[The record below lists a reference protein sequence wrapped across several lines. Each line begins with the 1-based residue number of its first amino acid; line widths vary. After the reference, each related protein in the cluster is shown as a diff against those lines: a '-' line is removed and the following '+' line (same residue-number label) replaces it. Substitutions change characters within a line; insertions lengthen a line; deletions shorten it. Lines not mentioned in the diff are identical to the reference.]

1 MAATTLQSQMTQSQM
16 SQSQMSQSQVPRGE
30 EPPMYLQRP
39 SSARSQDVS
48 HVLARTF
55 RQLFTRDAV
64 APDTVEYLN
73 TSKGGD
79 DAYHEKYVEAL
90 HQVCRFPLYPQLA
103 LHNLKNI

>member
-1 MAATTLQSQMTQSQM
+1 MTSRSTPSQGS
-16 SQSQMSQSQVPRGE
+16 GE

-55 RQLFTRDAV
+55 RQLFTRDV
-64 APDTVEYLN
+64 VPPDTVEYLT

-79 DAYHEKYVEAL
+79 DEYHEKYVDTLSKVKWYEL
-90 HQVCRFPLYPQLA
+90 LNSSRS
-103 LHNLKNI
+103 

>member
-1 MAATTLQSQMTQSQM
+1 MANVGSQPT
-16 SQSQMSQSQVPRGE
+16 GE

-64 APDTVEYLN
+64 APDTVRYLN
-73 TSKGGD
+73 TSRGGD
-79 DAYHEKYVEAL
+79 DNYHGMYVEAL
-90 HQVCRFPLYPQLA
+90 HKVS
-103 LHNLKNI
+103 